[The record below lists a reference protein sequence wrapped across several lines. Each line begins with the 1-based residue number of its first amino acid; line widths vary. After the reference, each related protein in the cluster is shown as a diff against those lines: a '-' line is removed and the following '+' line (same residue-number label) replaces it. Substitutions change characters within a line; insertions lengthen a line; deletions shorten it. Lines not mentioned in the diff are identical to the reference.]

1 LKVKRVV
8 GTYPPCFNQL
18 KNINMAKII
27 LIIMIVVGV
36 FLTYKEWKD
45 D

>member
-1 LKVKRVV
+1 
-8 GTYPPCFNQL
+8 
-18 KNINMAKII
+18 MAKII
-27 LIIMIVVGV
+27 LIIMFLVGV